1 MELKV
6 IERNDALRFLL
17 KRLRVNS
24 FSAIVPDFLACED
37 HLKILVSLVAIY
49 YDFLED
55 PGLSNEVLELNEG
68 VNARLC
74 EAYFEQPKSV
84 FKLVE
89 GSLKILEGEGIRPEN
104 INFAS
109 RLLDSVKLSPKA
121 NSPQAEAAL
130 NIFDFLCGFVEFYKQ
145 FFPLQ
150 TTRKF
155 AFSRRAV
162 KVKTEFNHVSS
173 CDEAGPAVE
182 VRERD
187 LSLSIENAQP
197 EPLDILKLADSYR
210 GDCDRQT
217 FLAKLGMSQKNSV
230 CPSPSHSSEVFKNS
244 QKVFQESPRP
254 IQKAAA
260 KKPPK
265 PRNLAKVRPG
275 LSAKALRNFSRGL
288 SSASQPR
295 TPSGSFCKATPEQK
309 ELFETDEYGSPVR
322 PSKANPPLAEKKGVS
337 STLKKPQALV
347 PSALKKQ
354 NISTSKKREE
364 FASSALRK
372 HDRSV
377 SPILRKQENPS
388 SPGLKNREASVSSSL
403 KKQDLLPSSSLRRK
417 ESLPPST
424 VEKQELL
431 PSSSLKRQESPSLS
445 TTQKQENL
453 PSSKLKKQER
463 NPSSALWGKEKAVSA
478 TLTLRETNRPST
490 LRKREASVS
499 SGKREKEDPAGE
511 TWASNPLRAT
521 MLQAG
526 LEEQLRRSSIEKRG
540 SSVPL
545 SEKRSSKPGKPD
557 AQPTPAC
564 CSVPWACHV
573 EQGKENGP
581 SFLEKVPKV
590 DPNLPVLEPSSPPV
604 SKRKGPNCF
613 IREYCQH
620 SKVRADFCAE
630 KQAVARAKIERNA
643 LKIAAGR
650 ARFLI
655 EKDARARSGLPSQ
668 AQRSSKQ
675 KENFADSRENK
686 RNKLTRE
693 LQELA
698 REQLDINKEIES
710 LKAAIRKS

>member
-1 MELKV
+1 MDPKV

-24 FSAIVPDFLACED
+24 FNAITPDIFASED

-49 YDFLED
+49 YDFLEE
-55 PGLSNEVLELNEG
+55 PGLSNEVLELNDG

-84 FKLVE
+84 LKVVE

-109 RLLDSVKLSPKA
+109 KLLDSVKLSPKA
-121 NSPQAEAAL
+121 NSPQEEAAL

-162 KVKTEFNHVSS
+162 RVKTEFNHVSS
-173 CDEAGPAVE
+173 CDEGGPAVE
-182 VRERD
+182 VHEND
-187 LSLSIENAQP
+187 LALSIESAQP

-217 FLAKLGMSQKNSV
+217 FLAKLGLSHKSSV
-230 CPSPSHSSEVFKNS
+230 CPSPSHSSEVFKNT
-244 QKVFQESPRP
+244 QRVFQESPRP

-260 KKPPK
+260 KKLPK
-265 PRNLAKVRPG
+265 PRNLAKIRPG
-275 LSAKALRNFSRGL
+275 LSAKPPRNFSRGL

-295 TPSGSFCKATPEQK
+295 TPSTSFCRATPEQK
-309 ELFETDEYGSPVR
+309 ELFGTDEYGSPVR
-322 PSKANPPLAEKKGVS
+322 PSKTNPSLAEKKGVS
-337 STLKKPQALV
+337 SGLKKPQV
-347 PSALKKQ
+347 SVSSAIKKQ
-354 NISTSKKREE
+354 NISASKKREE

-372 HDRSV
+372 YDRSV
-377 SPILRKQENPS
+377 SPIFRKQENPS
-388 SPGLKNREASVSSSL
+388 SPGLKNREASVSSNL
-403 KKQDLLPSSSLRRK
+403 KKQDPFPPSSLRNK

-424 VEKQELL
+424 VEKPEVP
-431 PSSSLKRQESPSLS
+431 PSSSLKQQGSSSLS
-445 TTQKQENL
+445 FAKN
-453 PSSKLKKQER
+453 QER
-463 NPSSALWGKEKAVSA
+463 NLSSALSRTDKAASA

-499 SGKREKEDPAGE
+499 SGRRAKEDPAGE
-511 TWASNPLRAT
+511 TWASNALRAT

-526 LEEQLRRSSIEKRG
+526 LEEQLRRSSVERRG

-545 SEKRSSKPGKPD
+545 SDKRRSKPGKAD

-590 DPNLPVLEPSSPPV
+590 DPNLPILESPSPPA
-604 SKRKGPNCF
+604 SKRKGPHCF
-613 IREYCQH
+613 IREYCKH
-620 SKVRADFCAE
+620 PKVRADFCAE

-655 EKDARARSGLPSQ
+655 EKDARARSGLPSL
-668 AQRSSKQ
+668 AHRSSKQ
-675 KENFADSRENK
+675 KENLADSHESK
-686 RNKLTRE
+686 RDKLTRE